1 MPVIKT
7 TLLSLQSR
15 RLRIK
20 ADIPY
25 SFETENIMET
35 YMSDNEIT
43 QITSSLDDAAALL
56 IQTDPGNIPE
66 LTALREILNAAASDN
81 SYPESSREK
90 IVQAVRKIEEIIE
103 PETSVSPGEAS
114 DILSEVSLLIEEA
127 MHKKEAQGQT
137 AEEPVP
143 ACGPPAEYK
152 AGFKPALQAE
162 TNYMPEDADM
172 ELLGAFVN
180 ESSELISNAE
190 EALLMLEND
199 PENME
204 AVNTVFRTFHNIK
217 GTSAFF
223 ELTIMT
229 EMAHYAESF
238 LSRVRD
244 RQIRYTDEYAD
255 LALKAVDMF
264 KELFQRLAEAM
275 GGKPFFKPEGYDAL
289 LSVLAGSGSPGMR
302 EKSRPAREKPPAPL
316 KKTDSGAAEKTAGK
330 TPLSAPGTEP
340 VSLKAD
346 IPRDD
351 PETDSAHTEHVRS
364 EAESLMDVARGLRVR
379 ETGERAR
386 QSAAESSVRVPVERL
401 DRFVDMVGELVVSHS
416 MVAQDEQVAGG
427 TDLFRKVSQ
436 TAKIV
441 RELQNMSMSMRMIPL
456 KSVFQKMAR
465 LVRDLSRKL
474 GKSVTFVT
482 EGEDTEIDRN
492 MVDMIN
498 DPLVHI
504 VRNAVDHGIELPDER
519 VRKGKPSHGTV
530 KLSAYHS
537 AGNVVIKVKDD
548 GRGFDREA
556 IFAKA
561 LQRGLI
567 QETQGLNSS
576 TVTDRELFD
585 LVFSPGFSTAKNVSE
600 VSGRGVGMDVVKKN
614 VESLRG
620 QIEIR
625 SVPGEGSVFKINLPL
640 TLAIIDGMAVRV
652 GTERYV
658 MPTVSIV
665 RSVRPAPGEI
675 SKVFNKGEM
684 LLLQGKL
691 IPLFRLGRL
700 FRIRE
705 TEEDPTRAIVVVV
718 EDDGRQAGLVVDELI
733 GSQQIVIKT
742 LGKMIRNIVGI
753 SGSAIMPDGRVGLIL
768 DIGGLVRLANSD

>member
-1 MPVIKT
+1 MP
-7 TLLSLQSR
+7 
-15 RLRIK
+15 
-20 ADIPY
+20 DNY
-25 SFETENIMET
+25 
-35 YMSDNEIT
+35 NEIT
-43 QITSSLDDAAALL
+43 QITSSLDDAAAML
-56 IQTDPGNIPE
+56 IQTDPDNISE
-66 LTALREILNAAASDN
+66 LTVLREILNTAASDS
-81 SYPESSREK
+81 SYPEPSRAK
-90 IVQAVRKIEEIIE
+90 IVQAIRKIEEIIA
-103 PETSVSPGEAS
+103 PENSVSPAAGS
-114 DILSEVSLLIEEA
+114 DILGEIGLMIEEA
-127 MHKKEAQGQT
+127 MNTAGAQGQPK
-137 AEEPVP
+137 EKPVP
-143 ACGPPAEYK
+143 ACGMSAESEYNK
-152 AGFKPALQAE
+152 EE

-172 ELLGAFVN
+172 ELLKAFVN
-180 ESSELISNAE
+180 ESSDLISNAE
-190 EALLMLEND
+190 EALLMLEKE

-238 LSRVRD
+238 LSRIRD
-244 RQIRYTDEYAD
+244 RQIRYTDDYAD
-255 LALKAVDMF
+255 LALRAADMF

-275 GGKPFFKPEGYDAL
+275 RGKPFFKPEGYDAL
-289 LSVLAGSGSPGMR
+289 LNVLAGSGNLR
-302 EKSRPAREKPPAPL
+302 LREKPMPAKKKPSASLQIL
-316 KKTDSGAAEKTAGK
+316 KKKNAAPEKASEEVPKSLPETETAAPKEELSIEDS
-330 TPLSAPGTEP
+330 
-340 VSLKAD
+340 
-346 IPRDD
+346 
-351 PETDSAHTEHVRS
+351 ETDSDNEGNVRS
-364 EAESLMDVARGLRVR
+364 QAESLIDVARGLRLR
-379 ETGERAR
+379 DTGERVR
-386 QSAAESSVRVPVERL
+386 QTVADSSVRVPVERL
-401 DRFVDMVGELVVSHS
+401 DRFIDMVGELVVSHS
-416 MVAQDEQVAGG
+416 MVAQDERMADG
-427 TDLFRKVSQ
+427 TNHDLFRKVSQ

-456 KSVFQKMAR
+456 KAVFQKMAR

-474 GKSVTFVT
+474 GKNISFVT

-504 VRNAVDHGIELPDER
+504 VRNAVDHGIELPQDR
-519 VRKGKPSHGTV
+519 AKNGKAAQGTV
-530 KLSAYHS
+530 KLSACHS
-537 AGNVVIKVKDD
+537 AGNVVIKVEDD

-567 QETQGLNSS
+567 QDTRGLNSS
-576 TVTDRELFD
+576 TIADKELFE

-625 SVPGEGSVFKINLPL
+625 SVSGKGSVFKINLPL
-640 TLAIIDGMAVRV
+640 TLAIIDGMVVRV

-665 RSVRPAPGEI
+665 RSVRPTHKDM
-675 SKVFNKGEM
+675 STVFNKGEM
-684 LLLQGKL
+684 ILLQGKL
-691 IPLFRLGRL
+691 IPLFRLGKL
-700 FRIRE
+700 FGIRD
-705 TEEDPTRAIVVVV
+705 TEEDPTRAIAVVV
-718 EDDGRQAGLVVDELI
+718 EDDGRQAGLLVDELI

-768 DIGGLVRLANSD
+768 DIGGLVRLANAG

>member
-1 MPVIKT
+1 
-7 TLLSLQSR
+7 
-15 RLRIK
+15 
-20 ADIPY
+20 
-25 SFETENIMET
+25 
-35 YMSDNEIT
+35 MSDNYNEIT
-43 QITSSLDDAAALL
+43 QITSPLNDAAALL
-56 IQTDPGNIPE
+56 IQTDPGDIPE
-66 LTALREILNAAASDN
+66 LTALREILNTAASDD
-81 SYPESSREK
+81 SYPESSRAK
-90 IVQAVRKIEEIIE
+90 IVRAIRKIEEIIE
-103 PETSVSPGEAS
+103 PETSVSPAEGA
-114 DILSEVSLLIEEA
+114 DILSEIGMLIEEA
-127 MHKKEAQGQT
+127 MHRTEAQGQ
-137 AEEPVP
+137 
-143 ACGPPAEYK
+143 PPAEYK
-152 AGFKPALQAE
+152 EGFKPALQAE

-180 ESSELISNAE
+180 ESSDLISNAE

-289 LSVLAGSGSPGMR
+289 LNILAGSGSPRLR
-302 EKSRPAREKPPAPL
+302 EKSRPVKEKSPASGRSL
-316 KKTDSGAAEKTAGK
+316 KKTDTGPEKATEE
-330 TPLSAPGTEP
+330 TPQPAPITEP
-340 VSLKAD
+340 VPLTED
-346 IPRDD
+346 LLPQEN
-351 PETDSAHTEHVRS
+351 PETDSGHTEHVRS

-379 ETGERAR
+379 ETGERTR
-386 QSAAESSVRVPVERL
+386 QTVAESSVRVPVERL
-401 DRFVDMVGELVVSHS
+401 DRFIDMVGELVVSHS
-416 MVAQDEQVAGG
+416 MVAQDERVAGG

-456 KSVFQKMAR
+456 KAVFQKMAR
-465 LVRDLSRKL
+465 LIRDLSRKL
-474 GKSVTFVT
+474 GKNVTFVT

-504 VRNAVDHGIELPDER
+504 VRNAVDHGIELPEER
-519 VRKGKPSHGTV
+519 AKKGKPPQGTV

-567 QETQGLNSS
+567 QNTPGLNSS
-576 TVTDRELFD
+576 TIADRDLFD

-614 VESLRG
+614 IESLRG

-625 SVPGEGSVFKINLPL
+625 SVSGEGCVFKINLPL

-665 RSVRPAPGEI
+665 RSVRPARKDI
-675 SKVFNKGEM
+675 STVFSKGEM
-684 LLLQGKL
+684 LSLQGKL
-691 IPLFRLGRL
+691 VPLFRLGRL
-700 FRIRE
+700 FRIRD

-742 LGKMIRNIVGI
+742 LGKMIRNIAGI

-768 DIGGLVRLANSD
+768 DIGGLVRLANSG

>member
-1 MPVIKT
+1 MP
-7 TLLSLQSR
+7 
-15 RLRIK
+15 
-20 ADIPY
+20 DNY
-25 SFETENIMET
+25 
-35 YMSDNEIT
+35 NEIT
-43 QITSSLDDAAALL
+43 RITSSLDDAAAML
-56 IQTDPGNIPE
+56 IQTDPDNISE
-66 LTALREILNAAASDN
+66 LTVLREILNTAASDS
-81 SYPESSREK
+81 SYPEPSRAK
-90 IVQAVRKIEEIIE
+90 IVQAIKKIEEIIA
-103 PETSVSPGEAS
+103 PENSVSSASGS
-114 DILSEVSLLIEEA
+114 DILGEIGLMIEEA
-127 MHKKEAQGQT
+127 MNTAEAQEQSK
-137 AEEPVP
+137 EKPVP
-143 ACGPPAEYK
+143 ACGMSAESEDNK
-152 AGFKPALQAE
+152 EE

-172 ELLGAFVN
+172 ELLKAFVN
-180 ESSELISNAE
+180 ESSDLISNAE
-190 EALLMLEND
+190 EALLMLEKE

-238 LSRVRD
+238 LSQIRD
-244 RQIRYTDEYAD
+244 RQIRYTDDYAD
-255 LALKAVDMF
+255 LALRAVDMF

-275 GGKPFFKPEGYDAL
+275 RGKPFFKPEGYDAL
-289 LSVLAGSGSPGMR
+289 LNVLAGSGNLR
-302 EKSRPAREKPPAPL
+302 LREKPLPAKKKPSVSLQIL
-316 KKTDSGAAEKTAGK
+316 KKTV
-330 TPLSAPGTEP
+330 SAPEKASGEAPKSLPETEP
-340 VSLKAD
+340 EDS
-346 IPRDD
+346 
-351 PETDSAHTEHVRS
+351 ETDSDNEENVRS
-364 EAESLMDVARGLRVR
+364 EAESLIDVARGLRLR
-379 ETGERAR
+379 DTGERVR
-386 QSAAESSVRVPVERL
+386 QTVADSSVRVPIDRL
-401 DRFVDMVGELVVSHS
+401 DRFIDMVGELVVSHS
-416 MVAQDEQVAGG
+416 MVAQDKRVADE
-427 TDLFRKVSQ
+427 TNHDLFRKVSQ

-456 KSVFQKMAR
+456 KAVFQKMAR

-474 GKSVTFVT
+474 GKNVSFVT

-504 VRNAVDHGIELPDER
+504 VRNAVDHGIELPQDR
-519 VRKGKPSHGTV
+519 AKNGKAAQGIV

-537 AGNVVIKVKDD
+537 AGNVVIKVEDD

-567 QETQGLNSS
+567 QDTRGLNSS
-576 TVTDRELFD
+576 TIADKELFE

-620 QIEIR
+620 QVEIR
-625 SVPGEGSVFKINLPL
+625 SLSGKGSVFKINLPL
-640 TLAIIDGMAVRV
+640 TLAIIDGMVVRV
-652 GTERYV
+652 GAERYV

-665 RSVRPAPGEI
+665 RSVRPTPNDM
-675 SKVFNKGEM
+675 STVFNKGEM
-684 LLLQGKL
+684 ILLQGKL

-700 FRIRE
+700 FGIRD
-705 TEEDPTRAIVVVV
+705 TEQDPTRAIAVVV
-718 EDDGRQAGLVVDELI
+718 EDDGRQAGLLVDELI

-742 LGKMIRNIVGI
+742 LGKIIRNVVGI

-768 DIGGLVRLANSD
+768 DIGGLVRLANSG